1 MKLRTRSFGKYR
13 PRTGS
18 PLCVRQLFSFS
29 CQKGNHMRIADI
41 SIGYI
46 EIPLHTPFR
55 TALRVV
61 DRINDMIIRI
71 TADNGLQGFG
81 EAPPTAVITGDTR
94 ESIAS
99 AVCNYIGPAIMGMS
113 LDDPE
118 VVFAAM
124 EKSIAK
130 NTSAKAAVDMALYDL
145 IAREKEVPL
154 FRLLA
159 GGDGS
164 EIRTELQTDLTIS
177 VNEVDEMVRDSVR
190 AVREGYHILK
200 VKVGKGGEK
209 DVERIREIR
218 NAVGPDVILRVDAN
232 QGWTRE
238 EAVSTIRKMEDALA
252 DIELVEQ
259 PVSCH
264 DFKGLK
270 YVTGQVET
278 SILADESVFSVEDAE
293 RIIEEHAADM
303 INIKLMKTGG
313 IRQALRI
320 CDMAEKNGV
329 PCMAG
334 CMLESAVSVSAAAHL
349 AGARNIIRM
358 CDLDGP
364 SLCAENPYTGGP
376 VYEGPSIRLT
386 EVPGTG
392 IEKMPVMF
400 EPIQAIHLL

>member
-1 MKLRTRSFGKYR
+1 
-13 PRTGS
+13 
-18 PLCVRQLFSFS
+18 
-29 CQKGNHMRIADI
+29 MRIADI

-71 TADNGLQGFG
+71 TTADGLQGFG

-94 ESIAS
+94 ESIEA
-99 AVCNYIGPAIMGMS
+99 AVRGYIGPAVTGMS
-113 LDDPE
+113 FDDPE
-118 VVFAAM
+118 ALFAAM
-124 EKSIAK
+124 DKSIAK

-145 IAREKEVPL
+145 MAKEKGVPL
-154 FRLLA
+154 YRLLA
-159 GGDGS
+159 DGDES
-164 EIRTELQTDLTIS
+164 QIRTALKTDLTIS
-177 VNEVDEMVRDSVR
+177 VNEVDEMVRDSIN
-190 AVREGYHILK
+190 AVRKGYHILK
-200 VKVGKGGEK
+200 VKVGKGGDK
-209 DVERIREIR
+209 DVERIRNIR
-218 NAVGPDVILRVDAN
+218 EAVGPDVTLRVDAN
-232 QGWTRE
+232 QGWSRE
-238 EAVSTIRKMEDALA
+238 EAIRTIGKMEDALA

-270 YVTGQVET
+270 YVTEHVNT
-278 SILADESVFSVEDAE
+278 PILADESVFSCEDAE

-313 IRQALRI
+313 IHEALRI
-320 CDMAEKNGV
+320 CEMAEKNGI

-376 VYEGPSIRLT
+376 VYDGPAIRLT
-386 EVPGTG
+386 DAPGIG
-392 IEKMPVMF
+392 IENMPVIF
-400 EPIQAIHLL
+400 EKI

>member
-1 MKLRTRSFGKYR
+1 MKLRTRSSGYTAR
-13 PRTGS
+13 GPGS
-18 PLCVRQLFSFS
+18 PYMPGSFFPG
-29 CQKGNHMRIADI
+29 CQKGNFMRIANI
-41 SIGYI
+41 GIGYI
-46 EIPLHTPFR
+46 QIPLHTPFR

-61 DRINDMIIRI
+61 DRINDLIVRI
-71 TADNGLQGFG
+71 TADNGLEGYG

-94 ESIAS
+94 ESIEAAIRS
-99 AVCNYIGPAIMGMS
+99 YISPAITGMS

-118 VVFAAM
+118 AVFAAM

-145 IAREKEVPL
+145 MAKEKGIPL
-154 FRLLA
+154 YLLLA
-159 GGDGS
+159 DGDRS
-164 EIRTELQTDLTIS
+164 QVRTQLQTDLTIS
-177 VNEVDEMVRDSVR
+177 LNEVDEMVRDSVR
-190 AVREGYHILK
+190 AVRDGYDILK
-200 VKVGKGGEK
+200 VKVGKGGDK
-209 DVERIREIR
+209 DVERICEIR
-218 NAVGPDVILRVDAN
+218 KAVGPDVTLRVDAN
-232 QGWTRE
+232 QGWSRE
-238 EAVSTIRKMEDALA
+238 EAIRTIGKMEDALT

-270 YVTGQVET
+270 YVTEHVNT
-278 SILADESVFSVEDAE
+278 SILADESVFSCEDAE

-313 IRQALRI
+313 IHQALRI
-320 CDMAEKNGV
+320 CAMAEKNSI

-349 AGARNIIRM
+349 AGAREIIRM

-376 VYEGPSIRLT
+376 VYAGPSICLPQT
-386 EVPGTG
+386 PGIG
-392 IEKMPVMF
+392 IGKMPVKF
-400 EPIQAIHLL
+400 DPVP

>member
-1 MKLRTRSFGKYR
+1 
-13 PRTGS
+13 
-18 PLCVRQLFSFS
+18 
-29 CQKGNHMRIADI
+29 MRIASV

-61 DRINDMIIRI
+61 DRINDMIVKI

-99 AVCNYIGPAIMGMS
+99 AVCNYIAPAITGMS

-118 VVFAAM
+118 EVFAAM

-145 IAREKEVPL
+145 CAKEKGIPL

-159 GGDGS
+159 GGD
-164 EIRTELQTDLTIS
+164 EAQIRTELQTDLTIS
-177 VNEVDEMVRDSVR
+177 VNETDEMVRDSIK
-190 AVREGYHILK
+190 AVREGYRILK
-200 VKVGKGGEK
+200 VKVGKGGDK

-218 NAVGPDVILRVDAN
+218 KAVGPDVTLRVDAN

-238 EAVSTIRKMEDALA
+238 EAVSTIGKMEDALT

-270 YVTGQVET
+270 YVTEHVST
-278 SILADESVFSVEDAE
+278 SILADESVFSAEDAE

-313 IRQALRI
+313 IRQALKI
-320 CDMAEKNGV
+320 CGMAEKSGI
-329 PCMAG
+329 PCMMG

-349 AGARNIIRM
+349 AGARSIIRM

-376 VYEGPSIRLT
+376 VYKGSSILLK
-386 EVPGTG
+386 EAPGIG
-392 IEKMPVMF
+392 IEKMPVTF
-400 EPIQAIHLL
+400 EPVSE